1 MIYRSS
7 LELPRNLRGY
17 ALWLQVLDQGR
28 WYEVCCLR
36 PADARQVARWLDRHP
51 LRTNLRISAVTV

>member
-7 LELPRNLRGY
+7 RELPQNLRGY
-17 ALWLQVLDQGR
+17 ALWLQCLDAGV
-28 WYEVCCLR
+28 WSEVCCLR